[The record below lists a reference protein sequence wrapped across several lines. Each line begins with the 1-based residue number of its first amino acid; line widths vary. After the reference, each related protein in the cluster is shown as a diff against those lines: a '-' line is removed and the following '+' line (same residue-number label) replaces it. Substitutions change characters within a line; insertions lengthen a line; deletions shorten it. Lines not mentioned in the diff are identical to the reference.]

1 MVFSAMGA
9 MTLDLHRLKYF
20 HGELPTKVL
29 TLRSTQAAN
38 TLCSTSR
45 TESGDQ
51 LKHPPCREK
60 LSECGSFTFLGTIR
74 FLLIDHSNRS
84 GAANLTYK
92 ILMGNSFALAGTA
105 FKANQTNYI
114 ISLTAEQLGSQIIAV
129 YLDGK
134 QLSNSPFLFNVQL
147 GVCPNSSGRVMDIEG
162 NCVCPSGKSVEV
174 AGLCLLLE
182 ILVPAIIVPSVLF
195 FSLIVISAFLQVN
208 PKADDLS
215 WCINSAEIIFP
226 DPKEILGRGSNGDV
240 LRVTYRGTPVAIKQF
255 TRSTSL
261 LSKSFT
267 GNSNQ
272 DFGNDFDLNYHA
284 PFPVNES
291 TTAVLTSNF
300 NKLLQDVK
308 CLTRLRH
315 PYLTTIMGALVTGSG
330 HFKEISI
337 VMEVMDL
344 GSMWDLLYNE
354 MYPIQASKALRFLQD
369 IAEGMH
375 FLHNNTPQL
384 VHGDLKSTNI
394 LIDRNFCAKISDF
407 GLSCKKKKQTI
418 WAAPECLTGQECT
431 TFSDVY
437 SFGVVIYEVM
447 SRKVPFENVVQEQDV
462 LAAILSRALQ
472 LPQPPGCSAQV
483 FSLMTECLCLKPT
496 SRPPFAELSRRLDA
510 MDVKLMSSDA
520 FAIEESERRESL
532 AGTLGFQSMVILRDL
547 FPSHVAD
554 ALMRGEKVPPERKEM
569 ITMYFSDIVGFT
581 TLSAAMSPEMVS
593 DLLDRLFGRL
603 DALAG
608 SYDVYKVDTIGDAY
622 LCATNVLMDN
632 SATHAV
638 AMAHFAL
645 AALAAAQET
654 LINPDDPAMG
664 HVQMRIGLS
673 SGPCMASV
681 VGRRNPKYTFF
692 GDTINTAS
700 RMESTSVPGYV
711 QCSQRTADLLQ
722 TQDIHSSLRVV
733 KRGSVAIKGKG
744 HMVTY
749 WILLPDQDPPNQ
761 AGEPLLRLRS
771 CV

>member
-1 MVFSAMGA
+1 M
-9 MTLDLHRLKYF
+9 
-20 HGELPTKVL
+20 KVL
-29 TLRSTQAAN
+29 TLRTSRAAN
-38 TLCSTSR
+38 LLSSAFR
-45 TESGDQ
+45 TESDDY
-51 LKHPPCREK
+51 LKLSPCREK
-60 LSECGSFTFLGTIR
+60 LSECGSFTFLGSIK
-74 FLLIDHSNRS
+74 FLLVDHSNRS

-92 ILMGNSFALAGTA
+92 ILMGNDLVVAGTA
-105 FKANQTNYI
+105 LQVNETNYLVI
-114 ISLTAEQLGSQIIAV
+114 LIAEKLGSQIIAV
-129 YLDGK
+129 YLDGR

-174 AGLCLLLE
+174 AGSCVPLEVLVPSIILPVILLLM
-182 ILVPAIIVPSVLF
+182 IIA
-195 FSLIVISAFLQVN
+195 ISAYLHIVSRTE
-208 PKADDLS
+208 DLS
-215 WCINSAEIIFP
+215 WRIDSAEIVFP
-226 DPKEILGRGSNGDV
+226 DPKEILGIGSNGYV
-240 LRVTYRGTPVAIKQF
+240 LRVSFRGTPVALKQF
-255 TRSTSL
+255 RQHRYETSL

-267 GNSNQ
+267 G
-272 DFGNDFDLNYHA
+272 DLNQVNSSSSECMSNSTFSTNEFA
-284 PFPVNES
+284 TVPVMS
-291 TTAVLTSNF
+291 F
-300 NKLLQDVK
+300 NRLLQDVK
-308 CLTRLRH
+308 TLARLRH
-315 PYLTTIMGALVTGSG
+315 PYLTTIMGALVTGDG
-330 HFKEISI
+330 HFKEISL

-344 GSMWDLLYNE
+344 GSMWDLLHNE
-354 MYPIQASKALRFLQD
+354 MYPIQARKALRFLQD
-369 IAEGMH
+369 ITKGMH
-375 FLHNNTPQL
+375 FLHYNTPPL

-407 GLSCKKKKQTI
+407 GLSSNKKPI
-418 WAAPECLTGQECT
+418 SLWAAPECLTGQECT

-447 SRKVPFENVVQEQDV
+447 SRKVPFETDDLEQDDV
-462 LAAILSRALQ
+462 FAAISRGELH
-472 LPQPPGCSAQV
+472 LPQPPGCSAQLY
-483 FSLMTECLCLKPT
+483 SLMTECLCLAPT
-496 SRPPFAELSRRLDA
+496 NRPPFAELSRRLDA

-520 FAIEESERRESL
+520 FTKEESNQRDRL
-532 AGTLGFQSMVILRDL
+532 VDTLGFQSMVILRDL

-608 SYDVYKVDTIGDAY
+608 SYSVYKVDTIGDAY